1 MLVEQA
7 PRVRKE
13 EGEATTWLKTRDT
26 RQIRDSHRHRQSFV
40 VLMQETWVLWPRRE
54 RPPGSSRDGTCH
66 ERPNAKQGKEARN
79 RNKNRDRNR
88 NRNHL
93 VNNTRRRQGQ
103 DVERATPTLGR

>member
-7 PRVRKE
+7 PRVWKE
-13 EGEATTWLKTRDT
+13 EGEATTWLKTRHT

-40 VLMQETWVLWPRRE
+40 VLMQEKWVLW
-54 RPPGSSRDGTCH
+54 
-66 ERPNAKQGKEARN
+66 
-79 RNKNRDRNR
+79 R